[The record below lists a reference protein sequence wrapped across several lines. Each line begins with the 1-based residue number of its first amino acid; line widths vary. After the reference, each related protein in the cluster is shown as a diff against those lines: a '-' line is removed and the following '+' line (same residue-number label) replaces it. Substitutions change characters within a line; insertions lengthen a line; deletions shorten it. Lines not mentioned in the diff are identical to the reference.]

1 MDTPQNFRSAFY
13 GFHREDVVHYL
24 EYLNGKHTSQVNQ
37 LTQELAELR
46 SRCEELEAQAAQFDA
61 LSDQLQQQQQEKEE
75 LLAQLDQQKQEQ
87 QQLTAQLEEK
97 TQENAQLIAQLEA
110 IPEPKAQ
117 EPEKPKTLDSQSQE
131 MVNYVMSER
140 TLKAAQEQA
149 KLTYYQVGGV
159 LKDATSRMDNISA
172 RLTEAADLAMK
183 QLTQLQMTVGESKN
197 AIQDAAS
204 LMGAIRPNS

>member
-24 EYLNGKHTSQVNQ
+24 EYLNSKHTSQVNQ

-75 LLAQLDQQKQEQ
+75 LL
-87 QQLTAQLEEK
+87 AQLEEK

>member
-75 LLAQLDQQKQEQ
+75 LL
-87 QQLTAQLEEK
+87 AQLEEK